1 MERIKLF
8 GNQRI
13 KANIG
18 FDAEKLG
25 NLFLSSSYLKLEP
38 TPCCHLTF
46 WNAIKK
52 VWYVIASEK
61 RKIMKFEL
69 FKKKHPS
76 EQPTNKS
83 KWKIDMSST
92 MQAPYYSIIDV
103 SERYL

>member
-1 MERIKLF
+1 M
-8 GNQRI
+8 
-13 KANIG
+13 
-18 FDAEKLG
+18 
-25 NLFLSSSYLKLEP
+25 
-38 TPCCHLTF
+38 
-46 WNAIKK
+46 
-52 VWYVIASEK
+52 IASEK